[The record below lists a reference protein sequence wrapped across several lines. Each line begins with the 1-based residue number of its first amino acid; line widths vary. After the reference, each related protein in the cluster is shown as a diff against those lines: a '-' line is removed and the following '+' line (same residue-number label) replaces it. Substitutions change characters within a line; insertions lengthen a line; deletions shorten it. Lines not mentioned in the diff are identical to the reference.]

1 MLCIFISMKFVLT
14 EEEKERIKG
23 LYKQNEPEPPKR
35 KVVKLDNTSLRL
47 LPNEYTKE
55 VTSTILNNQE
65 LINKLNTKFD
75 TNITKDPLNFLIS
88 KGITP
93 YLFVVPDYTSGGFLT
108 TGLSIKI
115 DGTPFTMSLNLG
127 TDPTKVLNSLKFSQ
141 VKISLPINK

>member
-1 MLCIFISMKFVLT
+1 MKFVLT
-14 EEEKERIKG
+14 EEEKKRIKG
-23 LYKQNEPEPPKR
+23 LYEQNEPDPPKG
-35 KVVKLDNTSLRL
+35 KVAKLDNTSLRL
-47 LPNEYTKE
+47 LPNEYVKE

-65 LINKLNTKFD
+65 LINKLNTKFN

-88 KGITP
+88 KGIIP
-93 YLFVVPDYTSGGFLT
+93 YLFVVPDYTSLTGGGFLT

-115 DGTPFTMSLNLG
+115 VGTPFTMNLNLG